1 MAPKKKAKRPKQAD
15 LPGMED
21 RAITELEDLAHQYA
35 EFRDARQEAL
45 REEVR
50 LGGELLN
57 AMKRHKKTTYQRETE
72 FGNVKI
78 TTVVEK
84 EKVKVKI
91 KKKDDGD
98 GTAVEMS

>member
-1 MAPKKKAKRPKQAD
+1 MAAKKKGKKPVKQE
-15 LPGMED
+15 LIPD
-21 RAITELEDLAHQYA
+21 RAISELEDLSHQYA

-84 EKVKVKI
+84 EKVRVKI

-98 GTAVEMS
+98 DGTPVEMS